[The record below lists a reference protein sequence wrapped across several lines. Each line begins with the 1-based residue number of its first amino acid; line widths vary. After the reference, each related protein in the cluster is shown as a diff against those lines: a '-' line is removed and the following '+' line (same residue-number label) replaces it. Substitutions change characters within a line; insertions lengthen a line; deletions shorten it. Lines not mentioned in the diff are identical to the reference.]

1 MTTIEPTPAQIAA
14 FKKAWH
20 KADDAG
26 DIGARTEAGLRAA
39 LNPPTEFDLLE
50 PGFYVTSNNVNSLG
64 VANEGAVLM
73 SKRHSD
79 GWRIETA
86 VSYQKDGDAEDRA
99 RDWFNSQGLTRVELT
114 AYQPAVATEPKPEVY
129 AIDEDGD
136 RWEPV
141 PHTDLWRCVT
151 ELDLSNRTSEDLE
164 RVYGPIEYHGL
175 D

>member
-1 MTTIEPTPAQIAA
+1 MTPIEPTPAQIAA

-50 PGFYVTSNNVNSLG
+50 PGFYVTSNNVNELG
-64 VANEGAVLM
+64 KAHEGVVLL
-73 SKRHSD
+73 SKHQTT

-86 VSYQKDGDAEDRA
+86 VSYQKDNPEDHA
-99 RDWFNSQGLTRVELT
+99 RDWFENVGLTRVELV
-114 AYQPAVATEPKPEVY
+114 AYQPAVATEPPRRVWL
-129 AIDEDGD
+129 IDSDGD

-141 PHTDLWRCVT
+141 PNTDLWHCIDEPEIRDRDTAGVEALAGPVT
-151 ELDLSNRTSEDLE
+151 
-164 RVYGPIEYHGL
+164 IHGL

>member
-39 LNPPTEFDLLE
+39 LNADEFSELE
-50 PGFYVTSNNVNSLG
+50 PGFYVTANNVTETG
-64 VANEGAVLM
+64 VNPGAVVM
-73 SKRHSD
+73 SKHHSG

-86 VSYQKDGDAEDRA
+86 VSYQHEDNESRIRA
-99 RDWFNSQGLTRVELT
+99 WFENVGLARVELV
-114 AYQPAVATEPKPEVY
+114 AYQPAVTTEPAREVY
-129 AIDEDGD
+129 ALDEDDD

-141 PHTDLWRCVT
+141 HATDLWHCVAPGCDY
-151 ELDLSNRTSEDLE
+151 LEDLTTE
-164 RVYGPIEYHGL
+164 RLTERFGPIKFYGL

>member
-39 LNPPTEFDLLE
+39 LNPPTEFELLE
-50 PGFYVTSNNVNSLG
+50 PGFYVTSNNVTETG
-64 VANEGAVLM
+64 VNPGAVLM
-73 SKRHSD
+73 GNYQTG

-86 VSYQKDGDAEDRA
+86 VSYQHEDNESRIRA
-99 RDWFNSQGLTRVELT
+99 WFENVGLTRVELV
-114 AYQPAVATEPKPEVY
+114 AYQPAVIAEPREVY

-151 ELDLSNRTSEDLE
+151 ELDLFNRTSEDLE